1 MVAPP
6 PVEAY
11 SYRKSISVLEK
22 ARVNRSFYI
31 GILLLSLFIQIRLV
45 LYMTRSVVIMIS
57 EKYKDAEIK
66 NTDIRQ
72 KTRLPE
78 REAGLIFY

>member
-31 GILLLSLFIQIRLV
+31 GILLLSRFLCGHTFC
-45 LYMTRSVVIMIS
+45 YMTRFVVIMIS